1 MLGPV
6 ENVIYVNQQTATVA
20 ADKTSSNSR
29 FDLQA
34 LANAN
39 ALDGKDKEVEEV
51 RPTEENLGINPDKEH
66 EKNEADQELERK
78 EKEEKEKKE
87 KEKITFK
94 SNHILDIKV

>member
-6 ENVIYVNQQTATVA
+6 ENAIYVNQQTATVA
-20 ADKTSSNSR
+20 ADKGVQNAR

-39 ALDGKDKEVEEV
+39 AIDGKSKEVEEL
-51 RPTEENLGINPDKEH
+51 RPTEENKGVDPDREH
-66 EKNEADQELERK
+66 QKNEADQELQRSKKEK
-78 EKEEKEKKE
+78 EKEEKEKVV
-87 KEKITFK
+87 FK

>member
-6 ENVIYVNQQTATVA
+6 ENAIYVNQQTATVA
-20 ADKTSSNSR
+20 SDKTAMNSR

-39 ALDGKDKEVEEV
+39 SLDGKDKEVQEL
-51 RPTEENLGINPDKEH
+51 RPTEENQGVDADREH
-66 EKNEADQELERK
+66 QKNETDRELERSEK
-78 EKEEKEKKE
+78 NNEKEEE
-87 KEKITFK
+87 EKIVFK

>member
-6 ENVIYVNQQTATVA
+6 ENTIYVNQQTATVA
-20 ADKTSSNSR
+20 ADKGVQNSR

-39 ALDGKDKEVEEV
+39 AIDGKEKEVEEL
-51 RPTEENLGINPDKEH
+51 RPAEENQEVDADREH
-66 EKNEADQELERK
+66 QKNEANQELERS
-78 EKEEKEKKE
+78 EKRDEGEEDEKVV
-87 KEKITFK
+87 FK

>member
-6 ENVIYVNQQTATVA
+6 ENAIYVNQQTAAVA
-20 ADKTSSNSR
+20 ADKTVANSR

-51 RPTEENLGINPDKEH
+51 RPTEENLGVNPDKEH
-66 EKNEADQELERK
+66 EKNEADQELERS
-78 EKEEKEKKE
+78 EKDEEKKE
-87 KEKITFK
+87 DEEKVTFK